1 MAQPCPPDARF
12 IFYGIDISGPVRKAP
27 GDRFP
32 ESHLRKKLCRILL
45 RSPVYSAAG
54 LFPLFRDEPRLPETD
69 QSGSADHI
77 AEYQIQTEECG
88 NHDEPYTVEYIVKT
102 EQHDRRSRSLPVS
115 GRIPRK
121 GLSLRDKASER
132 AGRCQHK
139 QKNECELHRAQKFQY
154 FSHIRYCHFPRQTAV

>member
-1 MAQPCPPDARF
+1 MAQPCPPYAGF
-12 IFYGIDISGPVRKAP
+12 IFYGIYVLCSVLKAS

-32 ESHLRKKLCRILL
+32 ESHLRKKPCRILL

-69 QSGSADHI
+69 QSGSTDHI

-88 NHDEPYTVEYIVKT
+88 DHDEPYTVEYIVKT
-102 EQHDRRSRSLPVS
+102 EQHDRRSSSLPVS
-115 GRIPRK
+115 SRIPRK
-121 GLSLRDKASER
+121 SLSLRDKASER

-139 QKNECELHRAQKFQY
+139 QKNERELHRAQKFQY